1 MTNVQ
6 YAIPNAVMQSE
17 FGGRFLVIG
26 YLSDIWPSAFGH
38 SRHD

>member
-17 FGGRFLVIG
+17 FGGRFFGYWLFIG
-26 YLSDIWPSAFGH
+26 YLAIGLWAFPP
-38 SRHD
+38 